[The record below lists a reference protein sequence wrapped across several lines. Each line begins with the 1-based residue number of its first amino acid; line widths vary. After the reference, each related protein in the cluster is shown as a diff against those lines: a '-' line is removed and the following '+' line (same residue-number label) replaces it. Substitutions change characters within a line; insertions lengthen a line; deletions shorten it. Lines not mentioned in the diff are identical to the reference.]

1 MNTVGK
7 AGRLGGD
14 TRCVVSVSMLTEGWD
29 ASTVTHV
36 LGVRAFGTQLL
47 CEQVIGRALRR
58 QSYDLNEEDVFD
70 VEYADVLGIPF
81 DFTARPVVAP
91 PQPPR
96 ETVQV
101 KAISPE
107 RDACEIRFPRV
118 QGYRVELPEERLSA
132 SFDDN
137 STLEL
142 TPDLVGPSI
151 TRNEGIVGE
160 GVDLSLEHLEELRPS
175 TVVFH
180 LTKRLLETKWRDPG
194 EEPKLH
200 LFGQL
205 KRITRQW
212 LKNHLV
218 CKGGTW
224 PAQLLYQ
231 SLADTACERIT
242 RGIVARHLEER
253 PVQAVLDPYN
263 PVGSSMHV
271 RFTTSKK
278 TRWETNAGRCHVNW
292 VVCDSEWEAEF
303 CRVAEAHPRVRAYV
317 KNHGLE
323 PGGSLPLPGRIPDV
337 RARLHRPGGRRA
349 RRGGS
354 PPPGGRD
361 QGVPPGG
368 CQGEGGHHADLLG
381 AGGERAPYLRALG
394 LRGVRR
400 RIHDAGGLRGEGGSG
415 VRETRRRSRRRE
427 RRGVKTTRYF
437 DEQVRRKRPYID
449 PAWCVEVIAAPLRR
463 EDQPDGRVR
472 FWGAITV
479 PGENAPRIL
488 RVVTLDDGETVHNEF
503 FDRCFR
509 RGMP

>member
-36 LGVRAFGTQLL
+36 LGVCAFGTQLL

-107 RDACEIRFPRV
+107 RDACEIRFLRV

-132 SFDDN
+132 TFDEN

-160 GVDLSLEHLEELRPS
+160 GVDLSLEHLEEMRPS
-175 TVVFH
+175 TLVFH

-212 LKNHLV
+212 LNDHLV

-263 PVGSSMHV
+263 SIGSSIHV

-292 VVCDSEWEAEF
+292 VVCDSEWEETS
-303 CRVAEAHPRVRAYV
+303 RRNRVRTGLDEVPQEARLGERSGQPGNDGGTTMDA
-317 KNHGLE
+317 KRPRGLE
-323 PGGSLPLPGRIPDV
+323 TH
-337 RARLHRPGGRRA
+337 ARSGLERCQKTSARPGQV
-349 RRGGS
+349 
-354 PPPGGRD
+354 D
-361 QGVPPGG
+361 LV
-368 CQGEGGHHADLLG
+368 EGPH
-381 AGGERAPYLRALG
+381 
-394 LRGVRR
+394 RGV
-400 RIHDAGGLRGEGGSG
+400 E
-415 VRETRRRSRRRE
+415 
-427 RRGVKTTRYF
+427 
-437 DEQVRRKRPYID
+437 D
-449 PAWCVEVIAAPLRR
+449 P
-463 EDQPDGRVR
+463 
-472 FWGAITV
+472 
-479 PGENAPRIL
+479 
-488 RVVTLDDGETVHNEF
+488 
-503 FDRCFR
+503 
-509 RGMP
+509 